1 MVDSRAMHGLL
12 HEPLRDE
19 PSWPA
24 AGVGKAPVVFLCDTS
39 SALERQL
46 LEAWV
51 ARHRPEDG
59 SDGECIAIPP
69 SRRRRRDDSLRALE
83 ARLAAGDEVVL
94 APLRVAWLPRKVDGV
109 RAARFSDLLK
119 LGDPRDPSWVRQ
131 RAILRRERDRCRIV
145 AGEPAPLSELR
156 ARWQAACRAGSE
168 STSGLTDF
176 VARQAALALER
187 AERRLRGARYKVPRL
202 VHQDIL
208 GRPAFRGGLALLA
221 REQGK
226 SQNAVAREAAR
237 DLREIAA
244 THSTFVI
251 DLAAQLIRMIY
262 TRGYGEALRY
272 DREKLARIQSLAQRH
287 PVVFLPT
294 HKSNL
299 DHLVLQYM
307 FYENGHPPSHTAG
320 GINMN
325 FFPVGPLVRRSGVF
339 FIRRTFKDDP
349 VYKFV
354 LRHYIDYLIEKRFS
368 LEWYIEGGRS
378 RSGKLLPPRF
388 GLLAYVV
395 DAYRRGKSDD
405 VALIPVSISYDQISD
420 VPDYA
425 AEQSGAAKQR
435 ESFGWF
441 IRFLRRLGR
450 RYGEIHISFGEP
462 LSLGKALGPSD
473 PQAAPD
479 PDDQNL
485 TLQKLA
491 FEVCL
496 RINQVT
502 PITPISLVALAVLG
516 SADRAQT
523 VDDVRVRLANLL
535 YDVARRQLPVT
546 NGAELETREG
556 VERVL
561 EALVEN
567 GVVTRFDE
575 GSERVYLIGPDQQ
588 LAAAYY
594 RNTIIHFFVNPAISE
609 LALLR
614 AAESGGADA
623 SAEFFRAA
631 MQLRD
636 LLKFEFFFA
645 DKELFRGELLRELA
659 ERDPHWEDALRGGP
673 EAIQALVRS
682 FRPFNSHRVLRPFF
696 EAYRV
701 VADLL
706 AREDPHAPIDRA
718 KFLTACMGVGRQYH
732 LQGRLHSTASIS
744 RVLFEA
750 ALRLAENRALLE
762 PGQPELARWRTAF
775 SEEIRGWLRRIDAID
790 ALAASRRAGLIP

>member
-502 PITPISLVALAVLG
+502 PITPISLVAHA
-516 SADRAQT
+516 
-523 VDDVRVRLANLL
+523 VRVEGAEAPHQRLDRLRTAAQR
-535 YDVARRQLPVT
+535 VLPVRVAL
-546 NGAELETREG
+546 GELAE
-556 VERVL
+556 
-561 EALVEN
+561 
-567 GVVTRFDE
+567 
-575 GSERVYLIGPDQQ
+575 Q
-588 LAAAYY
+588 LAAE
-594 RNTIIHFFVNPAISE
+594 E
-609 LALLR
+609 LLVREEELELEQVAQLH
-614 AAESGGADA
+614 GGA
-623 SAEFFRAA
+623 EELGGGVGAA
-631 MQLRD
+631 GLGGAQQSQL
-636 LLKFEFFFA
+636 A
-645 DKELFRGELLRELA
+645 DRRVHEEVNDRVAVVGGGELLRELA

>member
-1 MVDSRAMHGLL
+1 ML
-12 HEPLRDE
+12 
-19 PSWPA
+19 
-24 AGVGKAPVVFLCDTS
+24 
-39 SALERQL
+39 
-46 LEAWV
+46 
-51 ARHRPEDG
+51 
-59 SDGECIAIPP
+59 
-69 SRRRRRDDSLRALE
+69 
-83 ARLAAGDEVVL
+83 
-94 APLRVAWLPRKVDGV
+94 
-109 RAARFSDLLK
+109 
-119 LGDPRDPSWVRQ
+119 
-131 RAILRRERDRCRIV
+131 
-145 AGEPAPLSELR
+145 
-156 ARWQAACRAGSE
+156 
-168 STSGLTDF
+168 
-176 VARQAALALER
+176 
-187 AERRLRGARYKVPRL
+187 
-202 VHQDIL
+202 
-208 GRPAFRGGLALLA
+208 
-221 REQGK
+221 
-226 SQNAVAREAAR
+226 
-237 DLREIAA
+237 
-244 THSTFVI
+244 
-251 DLAAQLIRMIY
+251 
-262 TRGYGEALRY
+262 
-272 DREKLARIQSLAQRH
+272 
-287 PVVFLPT
+287 
-294 HKSNL
+294 
-299 DHLVLQYM
+299 
-307 FYENGHPPSHTAG
+307 YENGHPPNHTAG

-339 FIRRTFKDDP
+339 FIRRSFKDDAI
-349 VYKFV
+349 YKFV

-395 DAYRRGKSDD
+395 DAYRRGRSDD
-405 VALIPVSISYDQISD
+405 VALIPVSIAYDQISD

-441 IRFLRRLGR
+441 LRFLRRLGR

-462 LSLGKALGPSD
+462 LSLAKALGPPD
-473 PQAAPD
+473 PKASPD
-479 PDDQNL
+479 PDEQSL
-485 TLQKLA
+485 ALQKLA

-516 SADRAQT
+516 ASDRAQT
-523 VDDVRVRLANLL
+523 VEDVRARLSNLL

-609 LALLR
+609 LSLLR
-614 AAESGGADA
+614 AGESGGADA
-623 SAEFFRAA
+623 AGEFFRAA

-645 DKELFRGELLRELA
+645 DKEIFRGELLRELA
-659 ERDPHWEDALRGGP
+659 ERDPHWEDALRGGSD
-673 EAIQALVRS
+673 AIQALVRS
-682 FRPFNSHRVLRPFF
+682 FRPFNSHRVLRPFL

-706 AREDPHAPIDRA
+706 ARHDPATPIDRGR
-718 KFLTACMGVGRQYH
+718 FLAACMGVARQYR

-744 RVLFEA
+744 RVLFEN

-762 PGQPELARWRTAF
+762 TDQPELVRSRSAF
-775 SEEIRGWLRRIDAID
+775 ADEIRGWLRRIDAID